1 MSDLHTAKVDA
12 LSLPSVEEI
21 VAFLFENLQE
31 GDIVV
36 TLNNGDFNGIH
47 DKLINALERKTEHG
61 ERRSKI

>member
-1 MSDLHTAKVDA
+1 MNFN
-12 LSLPSVEEI
+12 SVEEI
-21 VAFLFENLQE
+21 VEFLCENLRE

-61 ERRSKI
+61 EWRSKI